1 MPDSTEKIK
10 VKVKILDQEY
20 LVVGEED
27 ETYVQ
32 ELAEYVDERMRQIK
46 NAVPNLSLSKT
57 AILVCLNLADELF
70 KTQREYENL
79 LRLIEEE
86 KK

>member
-70 KTQREYENL
+70 KTQRKYENL